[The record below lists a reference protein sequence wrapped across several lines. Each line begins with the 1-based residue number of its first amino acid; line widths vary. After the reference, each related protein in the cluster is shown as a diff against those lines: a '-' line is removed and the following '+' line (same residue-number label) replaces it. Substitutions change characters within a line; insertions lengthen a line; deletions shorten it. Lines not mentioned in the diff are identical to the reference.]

1 MPHSALQA
9 GQYREWRTG
18 RWTTHNGLRSLS
30 VDFGFKTAWDL
41 EKLEPNTFFPIVSSV
56 VFARRTGEVGEA
68 TPLTG
73 HVEQW
78 LGETG
83 TGDIHRVKT
92 GVSNISALG
101 GSPYGDWSRQGASIV
116 PRCLFFVNET
126 ESTAIVRARHTI
138 TVNPRR
144 GSQDKSPWKTLD
156 LTDITNQAIETQHV
170 HNVHLGETV
179 VPYATTEP
187 LKAVLPIRRADSEIH
202 ADPDGVGGIGV
213 TGLERRMRE
222 RWRTISELW
231 EQNKRP
237 VNNLDLLGQLDY
249 LHKMSSQLEWQ
260 RDPGPR
266 PVRVGYTKSGKPTAA
281 ILKENETVV
290 DHLLFWVTRTSVQE
304 GHYLLGI
311 INSSLLYELVK
322 PLMSKGQFG
331 ARDLHKHLWK
341 LPIPEFD
348 SDEPLHAAISDAG
361 QAAAEGVTEQLS
373 QLRQQRN
380 NLTVTIARREI
391 LKWLADSQEGRAVE
405 TLVGELLSQ

>member
-1 MPHSALQA
+1 
-9 GQYREWRTG
+9 
-18 RWTTHNGLRSLS
+18 
-30 VDFGFKTAWDL
+30 
-41 EKLEPNTFFPIVSSV
+41 
-56 VFARRTGEVGEA
+56 
-68 TPLTG
+68 
-73 HVEQW
+73 
-78 LGETG
+78 
-83 TGDIHRVKT
+83 
-92 GVSNISALG
+92 
-101 GSPYGDWSRQGASIV
+101 
-116 PRCLFFVNET
+116 
-126 ESTAIVRARHTI
+126 
-138 TVNPRR
+138 
-144 GSQDKSPWKTLD
+144 
-156 LTDITNQAIETQHV
+156 
-170 HNVHLGETV
+170 
-179 VPYATTEP
+179 
-187 LKAVLPIRRADSEIH
+187 
-202 ADPDGVGGIGV
+202 
-213 TGLERRMRE
+213 MRE

-290 DHLLFWVTRTSVQE
+290 DHLLFWVTCTSVQE

-373 QLRQQRN
+373 HLRQQRN
-380 NLTVTIARREI
+380 DLTVTIARREI
-391 LKWLADSQEGRAVE
+391 LKWLADSEEGRTV
-405 TLVGELLSQ
+405 